1 MWAIIISVLF
11 FLFSFSLF
19 AFPLLYSEKGTHLY
33 ILKEPWCVAAALL
46 LKINLFLSL
55 GEKSIRLSSISVF
68 PCVKQGNLLKTFLTM
83 MSTGRWCGI
92 WKLKNL
98 HRNLKKELCWWLS
111 KTLRNSDQKRWEML
125 LQEELQ
131 HFSLFSVRWSL
142 LKDGMCNVL
151 CTINRSLVELFLKS
165 WSRFIE
171 VEESCSDDVSARA
184 LLDERSISKDQ
195 GFEDSI
201 AFFKNPKKKAFESFL
216 TTFQNCMF
224 SNLRNHWL
232 WRK

>member
-1 MWAIIISVLF
+1 MRDMKV
-11 FLFSFSLF
+11 
-19 AFPLLYSEKGTHLY
+19 
-33 ILKEPWCVAAALL
+33 
-46 LKINLFLSL
+46 
-55 GEKSIRLSSISVF
+55 EKSPPKS
-68 PCVKQGNLLKTFLTM
+68 
-83 MSTGRWCGI
+83 
-92 WKLKNL
+92 
-98 HRNLKKELCWWLS
+98 KKELCWWLS

-201 AFFKNPKKKAFESFL
+201 AFFKTTLKTIIIIWESPFYVPL
-216 TTFQNCMF
+216 LFKWNNALQNCTTAGWVLIYP
-224 SNLRNHWL
+224 S
-232 WRK
+232 

>member
-1 MWAIIISVLF
+1 MRDMKV
-11 FLFSFSLF
+11 
-19 AFPLLYSEKGTHLY
+19 
-33 ILKEPWCVAAALL
+33 
-46 LKINLFLSL
+46 
-55 GEKSIRLSSISVF
+55 EKSPPKSR
-68 PCVKQGNLLKTFLTM
+68 
-83 MSTGRWCGI
+83 
-92 WKLKNL
+92 
-98 HRNLKKELCWWLS
+98 KEKWWLS
-111 KTLRNSDQKRWEML
+111 PLKLRNSDQKRWEML

-201 AFFKNPKKKAFESFL
+201 AFFKTPKKKAFESFL

-224 SNLRNHWL
+224 SNLRYHWSKAERRRPKADRASL
-232 WRK
+232 SVFQRLSMCFNVF